1 MLLASDILTYIR
13 INQFIQLV
21 MYKIELTKGDITKL
35 KVDAIVN
42 AANSSLL
49 GGGGVDGAIHA
60 AAGPGLLTE
69 CKTLGGC
76 PAGEAKMTN
85 GYNLLAKFVIH
96 TVGPVWFGGSD
107 NEETLLA
114 NCYKS
119 SLTIAENTKL
129 KTIAFPNISTG
140 VYRFPKDL
148 AAQIAIKEVKDFGKS
163 SKRIQKVMFVCFDDE
178 NFNIY
183 NKILS

>member
-1 MLLASDILTYIR
+1 
-13 INQFIQLV
+13 
-21 MYKIELTKGDITKL
+21 MYKIELIKGDITKL
-35 KVDAIVN
+35 KADAIVN

-60 AAGPGLLTE
+60 AAGPGLLVE
-69 CKTLGGC
+69 CRTLGGC
-76 PAGEAKMTN
+76 PAGEAKMTS

-96 TVGPVWFGGSD
+96 TVGPVWYGGSD

-114 NCYKS
+114 SCYKN
-119 SLTIAENTKL
+119 SLLLAEKTKL

-140 VYRFPKDL
+140 VYRFPKEL
-148 AAQIAIKEVKDFGKS
+148 AAQIAVDEVKEFGRS
-163 SKRIQKVMFVCFDDE
+163 SKRIQKVIFVCFDEE

-183 NKILS
+183 KSILG